1 MQILENYSYYQGNH
15 NGNIAEALKQT
26 EQGTWQERARC
37 LGSLKMGL
45 PW

>member
-26 EQGTWQERARC
+26 EQGTWQRERGA
-37 LGSLKMGL
+37 LEV
-45 PW
+45 